1 MTFNSSG
8 NISYHVLSSI
18 FVVVC
23 FAISMFYAAVSESL
37 RNFLRSRLA
46 FVCRLQKD
54 EQRFGVI
61 LRDDEEALQA
71 AETMRLVTMTLAL
84 LQGAVGHYAT
94 IESISAINLWAD
106 FFIVSVIV
114 WFGLWVLPWSVS
126 RVAAEY
132 LLFHSWPV
140 IHFTIRM
147 TQPLRSFSK
156 RVDTFTHRMAGRQDP
171 TPENLETL
179 TEEIQSVVDEGER
192 EGILESR
199 AGKMIHR
206 VMELRQEDVR
216 AVMTPRT
223 DIVSIQIDATLEQAR
238 SELLEAGHSRVP
250 VVEGSADNIVGIL
263 YARDLL
269 EHVGNGSDNVA
280 LRDIVREAFYVPE
293 TNSIDTLLNRMK
305 QERLHLAIVLD
316 EYGGV
321 TGLVTLEDILEEI
334 VGDIADEFDEDED
347 SRIEWIDANT
357 MIIDARMHID
367 EVNDLFDLDLPEDR
381 DFDTLGGLVFSELER
396 VPKNGERFEWNGNQF
411 TVIEATDR
419 KIIRIQLYSDIPWP
433 TAEPPA
439 AEAAVNDN
447 NSLKP
452 FRLIREEPVPEEPA
466 AEEQAS

>member
-1 MTFNSSG
+1 M
-8 NISYHVLSSI
+8 LSSI
-18 FVVVC
+18 LVIVC
-23 FAISMFYAAVSESL
+23 LLLSIFYSAVSESL

-46 FVCRLQKD
+46 FVCRLQENEK
-54 EQRFGVI
+54 RFGII
-61 LRDDEEALQA
+61 LRDDELALQA
-71 AETMRLVTMTLAL
+71 AETIRLMTLVLAL
-84 LQGAVGHYAT
+84 LQGSLTRYHGTALLAT
-94 IESISAINLWAD
+94 GGIWSD
-106 FFIVSVIV
+106 FFVAVILIWLFV
-114 WFGLWVLPWSVS
+114 WVLPWTVS

-132 LLFHSWPV
+132 ILFHAWPA
-140 IHFTIRM
+140 IEMTIRLTTPLRVM
-147 TQPLRSFSK
+147 TQRI
-156 RVDTFTHRMAGRQDP
+156 DTFVHRMSGRKDP
-171 TPENLETL
+171 EPENIETL

-223 DIVSIQIDATLEQAR
+223 DIITIQVDVTLEEAR
-238 SELLEAGHSRVP
+238 QQLLEAGHSRVP

-269 EHVGNGSDNVA
+269 EYIGNGAQVSS
-280 LRDIVREAFYVPE
+280 LEEIVREAFYVPE

-347 SRIEWIDANT
+347 ERIAWIDANT
-357 MIIDARMHID
+357 IIVDARMHID
-367 EVNDLFDLDLPEDR
+367 EINDLFDLELPEDR

-396 VPKNGERFEWNGNQF
+396 VPKQGERFEWREIHF
-411 TVIEATDR
+411 TVMEATDR
-419 KIIRIQLYSDIPWP
+419 KIIRIQLYSEVAWP
-433 TAEPPA
+433 TGDQHQEHVDSTG
-439 AEAAVNDN
+439 EREGD
-447 NSLKP
+447 S
-452 FRLIREEPVPEEPA
+452 FRLVSEEPVSTQE
-466 AEEQAS
+466 

>member
-1 MTFNSSG
+1 MF
-8 NISYHVLSSI
+8 SSI
-18 FVVVC
+18 LVIGCLLLSIF
-23 FAISMFYAAVSESL
+23 FSAVSESL

-46 FVCRLQKD
+46 FVCRLQKNED
-54 EQRFGVI
+54 RFGII
-61 LRDDEEALQA
+61 LRDDELALQA
-71 AETMRLVTMTLAL
+71 AETLRVITLVIAL
-84 LQGAVGHYAT
+84 LQGSVTRYHG
-94 IESISAINLWAD
+94 SQFISTAGLFSD
-106 FFIVSVIV
+106 FFLIIIVIWLVV
-114 WFGLWVLPWSVS
+114 WVFPWAIS
-126 RVAAEY
+126 RVAAEHI
-132 LLFHSWPV
+132 LFHAWPT
-140 IHFTIRM
+140 INMTIRL
-147 TQPLRSFSK
+147 TTPLRVMSQ
-156 RVDTFTHRMAGRQDP
+156 RIDTFVHRMAGRQDP

-223 DIVSIQIDATLEQAR
+223 DILTIQVDVSLEEAR
-238 SELLEAGHSRVP
+238 RQLLDAGHSRVP

-269 EHVGNGSDNVA
+269 EHVGNGDEKTN
-280 LRDIVREAFYVPE
+280 LREIVREAFYVPE

-334 VGDIADEFDEDED
+334 VGDIADEFDEHEDE
-347 SRIEWIDANT
+347 RIEWVDPHT

-367 EVNDLFDLDLPEDR
+367 EINDLFDLELPEDR

-396 VPKNGERFEWNGNQF
+396 VPKEGERFEWKEFQF
-411 TVIEATDR
+411 TVIEASDR
-419 KIIRIQLYSDIPWP
+419 KISRIQLYSEVPWP
-433 TAEPPA
+433 TGDSNKLDADQTAEGDEP
-439 AEAAVNDN
+439 E
-447 NSLKP
+447 
-452 FRLIREEPVPEEPA
+452 FRLMQEEPTP
-466 AEEQAS
+466 EEQAS

>member
-1 MTFNSSG
+1 M
-8 NISYHVLSSI
+8 
-18 FVVVC
+18 
-23 FAISMFYAAVSESL
+23 
-37 RNFLRSRLA
+37 
-46 FVCRLQKD
+46 
-54 EQRFGVI
+54 
-61 LRDDEEALQA
+61 RDDELALQA
-71 AETMRLVTMTLAL
+71 AETLRILTLVVAL
-84 LQGAVGHYAT
+84 LQGSVTRYHGSNFIT
-94 IESISAINLWAD
+94 SAGLFSDFLLAMLVVWLVVWVFPWA
-106 FFIVSVIV
+106 I
-114 WFGLWVLPWSVS
+114 S
-126 RVAAEY
+126 RVAAEHI
-132 LLFHSWPV
+132 LFHAWPA
-140 IHFTIRM
+140 IDMTIRI
-147 TQPLRSFSK
+147 TTPLRVMSQ
-156 RVDTFTHRMAGRQDP
+156 RIDTFVHRMAGRQDP

-223 DIVSIQIDATLEQAR
+223 DILTIQADVSLEEAR
-238 SELLEAGHSRVP
+238 QQLLEAGHSRVP

-269 EHVGNGSDNVA
+269 EHVGNEEAATDLSK
-280 LRDIVREAFYVPE
+280 IVREAFYVPE

-347 SRIEWIDANT
+347 ERIEWIDPNT

-367 EVNDLFDLDLPEDR
+367 EINDMFDLELPEDR

-396 VPKNGERFEWNGNQF
+396 VPKEGERFEWKEFQF
-411 TVIEATDR
+411 TVVEASDR
-419 KIIRIQLYSDIPWP
+419 KIIRIQLYSQVPWP
-433 TAEPPA
+433 TGESNQL
-439 AEAAVNDN
+439 EADQLNEGDETE
-447 NSLKP
+447 
-452 FRLIREEPVPEEPA
+452 FRLLQEETAP
-466 AEEQAS
+466 EEQAS